1 MTLRKD
7 TLIVIGMT
15 LICLVTFLYITS
27 SAILVGGFSQLE
39 QQEMEK
45 NVERTEMVL
54 YDDISQLNGDV
65 GDWATW
71 DETYSFIE
79 NGNPDFIERNIP
91 DTTFTEIRLN
101 LMLFVNSTGGIV
113 FGKGFDLQ
121 NRTELPVPP
130 SFKDISAN
138 SILLHHTDKESS
150 IKGILLLP
158 EGPMIIASRPIL
170 DNQKN
175 GPVRGSLIWG
185 RYLNEAE
192 IKRLSEITHLSIT
205 INRLDDTSSVDLVA
219 VRNLSKDKP
228 VLIRPLSE
236 QSVAGYTLLR
246 DIYGNPNIALR
257 IDMPRDIYNQG
268 MLSVRYIFYSL
279 IFLGLIFGVMSIILL
294 EKLILSRLASLNS
307 DVNSIGASRE
317 LSSRV
322 TMEGKDELSSLA
334 SSINRMLEALE
345 RSQEERMV
353 VEEELKKHRDHLE
366 EIVEERTL
374 ELQTANKKLV
384 DEMNE
389 RKKADEN
396 LRNSE
401 EKYRSLVE
409 STDDFIYMVDRDC
422 NYLFIN
428 SKHLKKLGITN
439 YMGRNYRDFHSVNE
453 TNRFTQ
459 SVSHVFEKGF
469 PEQHEYE
476 YEGVWRSQTLSP
488 SKDPKTGTVTAV
500 TIISTDITSR
510 KRIEKIRIENE
521 RLAFANRAKSEFLA
535 NMSHEL
541 RTPLNSIIGFSELMK
556 YKKAGELNEKQDHYI
571 DNVITSSKF
580 LLTLINDILDLSKV
594 EAGKL
599 ELVLEKFSVPE
610 TLDEILI
617 LIMERAKKHNVEIKK
632 DFDRQL
638 DFIDA
643 DKQRFKQI
651 LFNLLNNAVKFNKKE
666 GGTVT
671 ITTKKEGG
679 TARFSIS
686 DTGIGIREEDI
697 ERLFNTFEQIDSGI
711 TRNYGGTGLGLAI
724 SKGLVELHGGKI
736 YAESEYGVGTT
747 FTFSLPISKTT
758 GGSR

>member
-45 NVERTEMVL
+45 NVQRTEMAL
-54 YDDISQLNGDV
+54 SDDISSLNGDV

-71 DETYSFIE
+71 DETYNFIE
-79 NGNPDFIERNIP
+79 NGNPDYIERNIP
-91 DTTFTEIRLN
+91 DTTFIEIRLN

-113 FGKGFDLQ
+113 FGRGFDLQ
-121 NRTELPVPP
+121 NRTELPIPP

-138 SILLHHTDKESS
+138 SILLHHADKESS

-170 DNQKN
+170 DNQRN
-175 GPVRGSLIWG
+175 GPIRGSLIWG
-185 RYLNEAE
+185 RYLNDAE
-192 IKRLSEITHLSIT
+192 IERLSEITHLSIN
-205 INRLDDTSSVDLVA
+205 INRLDDASSVDLVE
-219 VRNLSKDKP
+219 VRNLTKDKP
-228 VLIRPLSE
+228 ILIRALSE

-257 IDMPRDIYNQG
+257 VDMPRDIYNQG

-307 DVNSIGASRE
+307 DVSSIGESRE

-334 SSINRMLEALE
+334 SAINRMLEALE
-345 RSQEERMV
+345 RFQEERAV
-353 VEEELKKHRDHLE
+353 VEEELKNHRDHLE
-366 EIVEERTL
+366 DIVEERTL

-428 SKHLKKLGITN
+428 SKYLKKLGITD

-459 SVSHVFEKGF
+459 SVSHVFNTGL

-488 SKDPKTGTVTAV
+488 SKDPKTGDVTAV
-500 TIISTDITSR
+500 TIISTDITGR
-510 KRIEKIRIENE
+510 KRIEKIRIEND

-556 YKKAGELNEKQDHYI
+556 YKKAGELNEKQEHYI

-580 LLTLINDILDLSKV
+580 LLALINDILDLSKV

-599 ELVLEKFSVPE
+599 ELFIEKLSVPE
-610 TLDEILI
+610 TLDEVLI

-632 DFDRQL
+632 DFDRHL

-651 LFNLLNNAVKFNKKE
+651 LFNLLNNAVKFSKKE

-671 ITTKKEGG
+671 ITTKKEGE

-686 DTGIGIREEDI
+686 DTGIGIKEEDI
-697 ERLFNTFEQIDSGI
+697 GRLFNTFEQIDSGI

-736 YAESEYGVGTT
+736 YAESKYGVGTT
-747 FTFSLPISKTT
+747 FTFSLPISKRTE
-758 GGSR
+758 G